1 MATVHAR
8 RLALVLSSRFV
19 EVYAPGLGSGPYHRR
34 EFEPTEV
41 PAELAEQAL
50 AALRDSG
57 ERRRHAVLF
66 LEDELLTSQQLRL
79 PPVPAS
85 EVREVLRRQLERD
98 VEGSLHFL
106 AEGPADDVASEDP
119 WRATCVGARFHRELL
134 LALREQGVEI
144 LATHALDLALLAV
157 SRDELETEQVQASVI
172 FGHERVLVALQSNA
186 ATHQLAVLPTR
197 SEHGAE
203 DIAIRVTQELRGLAA
218 YWRKASRGGELDLW
232 RTFGANAEQRA
243 ALEGGALS
251 ALGGVEGR
259 HREAEAPRED
269 LLAAALGRS
278 ANDLDLAPGLV
289 PRRRRV
295 GLASALATAGL
306 VSLLA
311 LQLPQWRER
320 LIENEGRLSQ
330 ASVEERELARL
341 SAQRAALESARGEFE
356 SELQRLS
363 ELAARG
369 IDLDAVLIGCAAALK
384 GRAQLLGLEAGLGE
398 QGRSVLLNAVL
409 PLGQGIDAAALQAM
423 RADLEALPFLEGVEV
438 VLSAQ
443 LPTELND
450 VPHAFE
456 VRAQLAEVQS

>member
-34 EFEPTEV
+34 EFDPTEV
-41 PAELAEQAL
+41 PAELAEQAV
-50 AALRDSG
+50 AALRDCG
-57 ERRRHAVLF
+57 ERRRLAVLF
-66 LEDELLTSQQLRL
+66 LEDDLLTSQQLRL

-85 EVREVLRRQLERD
+85 EVHEVLRRQLERD

-119 WRATCVGARFHRELL
+119 WRATCVDARFHRELL
-134 LALREQGVEI
+134 MALRERGVEI
-144 LATHALDLALLAV
+144 QATHALDLALLAV
-157 SRDELETEQVQASVI
+157 SRDELDSEQVQTTVI
-172 FGHERVLVALQSNA
+172 FGHERILVGLQSNA
-186 ATHQLAVLPTR
+186 ATHQLSVLPTR
-197 SEHGAE
+197 SEHGAD

-232 RTFGANAEQRA
+232 RTFGADAEQRA

-259 HREAEAPRED
+259 HREAESPRED

-295 GLASALATAGL
+295 GLASGLATAGL

-311 LQLPQWRER
+311 LQLPQWRDR
-320 LIENEGRLSQ
+320 LIENQGRLSQ
-330 ASVEERELARL
+330 ASVEERALSRL
-341 SAQRAALESARGEFE
+341 SAQRAAFENARGEFE

-363 ELAARG
+363 DLTARG
-369 IDLDAVLIGCAAALK
+369 IDLDGFLIGCAGALR
-384 GRAQLLGLEAGLGE
+384 GRAQLLGLEAGLGDD
-398 QGRSVLLNAVL
+398 GRSVLLNAVL
-409 PLGQGIDAAALQAM
+409 PVGQGIDAAALQAM

-443 LPTELND
+443 LPTELHA